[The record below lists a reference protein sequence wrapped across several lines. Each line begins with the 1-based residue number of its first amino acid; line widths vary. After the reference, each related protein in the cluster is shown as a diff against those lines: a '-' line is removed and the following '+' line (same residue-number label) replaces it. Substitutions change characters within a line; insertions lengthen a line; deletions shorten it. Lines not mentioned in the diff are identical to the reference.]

1 MQALKSF
8 MLYQVWQGVK
18 AIKAGV
24 DGLVVEGTEGGGFK
38 NPEEVGLYVLL
49 QSIRKHSDIPM
60 VAAGGIVDGIGMAAA
75 FAAGAEGIQMGTRF
89 VSSKESPVHQN
100 YKQAILDSDEQG
112 TYILN
117 KKSKPCVRAIKTDSL
132 TVFMKKVK
140 WICPQCLV
148 LRNFIL
154 RVT

>member
-1 MQALKSF
+1 
-8 MLYQVWQGVK
+8 
-18 AIKAGV
+18 
-24 DGLVVEGTEGGGFK
+24 
-38 NPEEVGLYVLL
+38 
-49 QSIRKHSDIPM
+49 
-60 VAAGGIVDGIGMAAA
+60 
-75 FAAGAEGIQMGTRF
+75 MGTRF

-117 KKSKPCVRAIKTDSL
+117 KKSKPCVRAIKTDF
-132 TVFMKKVK
+132 THGIYEKVK